1 MSQRRASVSPSESQS
16 LAESRGVPAG
26 ARPHAHP
33 GLVEPPERFLP
44 ETTEEYLLDALER
57 LDASEMRAGHLTSAL
72 VHSRTIGAAIGVLM
86 AMEKITEAE
95 AFDRLREASMG
106 QNRKLHVIAHEVVD
120 RGAL

>member
-1 MSQRRASVSPSESQS
+1 MTQRRASVSQS
-16 LAESRGVPAG
+16 LAESQPEY
-26 ARPHAHP
+26 RPHAHP
-33 GLVEPPERFLP
+33 GSVQPPERFLP
-44 ETTEEYLLDALER
+44 ETAEEYLLDALER

>member
-1 MSQRRASVSPSESQS
+1 MTQRRASVSQS
-16 LAESRGVPAG
+16 LAESQPEY
-26 ARPHAHP
+26 RPHAHP
-33 GLVEPPERFLP
+33 GPVQPPERFLP
-44 ETTEEYLLDALER
+44 ETAEEYL